1 MITFVRVKQ
10 KRNANVMFFEIS
22 LNKLHITLN
31 IHNNKHLQSSKWRIY
46 LQNILNSNT
55 TILLQLVT
63 QNCTTFC
70 TQSMKSLYETAI
82 AEVMN
87 HP

>member
-1 MITFVRVKQ
+1 
-10 KRNANVMFFEIS
+10 MFFEIS

-31 IHNNKHLQSSKWRIY
+31 IHNSKHLQSSKWGI
-46 LQNILNSNT
+46 LPQNILNSNT
-55 TILLQLVT
+55 MILFHLVT
-63 QNCTTFC
+63 ENCTTCC